1 MIYDIAV
8 IGGGVVGGLVAR
20 ELTKYKLNV
29 VIIEKSDDVAMGA
42 SKANSSIVHGG
53 YDPIPGTLKAKLN
66 VKGAA
71 MMAELCRDLDVHYVN
86 NGSVVLA
93 FNEEQDAHVKALYE
107 RGIENGVPQLSVLT
121 GDEVRKLEPHISPA
135 VTSALLCESSGIV
148 CPYMLTVASIGNAMD
163 NGAELVTEFCVKS
176 ITDNGSEYE
185 ISDGSKTIKAKYVV
199 NSAGL
204 YSDDIAKMLGDDYSI
219 VAKKGQYMLLDRS
232 EGEFCTHTIFQTPSK
247 EGKGILITPTV
258 DGNLLLGPT
267 SELCDKEDVSTT
279 LEGLDFTKVTALKS
293 SGDLNF
299 RKIITSFVGLR
310 SFCED
315 TEDFVIEMSK
325 KSPRALN
332 LVGIDSPG
340 LSSSPAIAEYAVEVL
355 REAGLELVSK
365 DDFNKTRVSCRRFES
380 LSAEEKNEIIKNDP
394 AYGHLVCRCET
405 VTEGEIIQAIRQN
418 PPARSLDAVK
428 RRTRSGMGRCQ
439 GGFCTP
445 FITELLARELGVD
458 ETEVTKFGGDSKILV
473 GRTK

>member
-71 MMAELCRDLDVHYVN
+71 MMAELCRDLDVHYQN

-107 RGIENGVPQLSVLT
+107 RGVENGVPQLSVLT

-176 ITDNGSEYE
+176 ITNNGNEYE

-199 NSAGL
+199 NAAGL
-204 YSDDIAKMLGDDYSI
+204 YSDDIAKMLGDNYTI

-267 SELCDKEDVSTT
+267 SELCEKDDASTT

-310 SFCED
+310 SFCKD

-325 KSPRALN
+325 NSPRALN

-355 REAGLELVSK
+355 REAGLELVPN
-365 DDFNKTRVSCRRFES
+365 DEFNKTRVSCRRFGS
-380 LSAEEKNEIIKNDP
+380 LSAEEKNEIIKKNP

-405 VTEGEIIQAIRQN
+405 VTEGEIIEAIRQN

-473 GRTK
+473 GKTK

>member
-71 MMAELCRDLDVHYVN
+71 MMAELCRDLDVHYQN

-163 NGAELVTEFCVKS
+163 NGAELVTEFCVNS
-176 ITDNGSEYE
+176 ITDNGNEYE
-185 ISDGSKTIKAKYVV
+185 ISDGSKTIKAKYVI
-199 NSAGL
+199 NAAGL
-204 YSDDIAKMLGDDYSI
+204 YSDDIAKMLGDNYSI

-267 SELCDKEDVSTT
+267 SELCEKDDVSTT

-325 KSPRALN
+325 NSPRALN

-355 REAGLELVSK
+355 REAGLELVPNEE
-365 DDFNKTRVSCRRFES
+365 FNKTRVSCRRFES

>member
-71 MMAELCRDLDVHYVN
+71 MMAELCRDLDVHYQN

-176 ITDNGSEYE
+176 ITNNGNEYE

-267 SELCDKEDVSTT
+267 SELCEKDDVSTT

-310 SFCED
+310 SFCKN

-325 KSPRALN
+325 NSPRALN

-355 REAGLELVSK
+355 REAGLELVPN
-365 DDFNKTRVSCRRFES
+365 DEFNKTRVSCRRFES

-473 GRTK
+473 GKTK